1 MSEPLRTDSVQAPGP
16 SGAADRA
23 ARVEQFLLSGLDC
36 YFAGQ
41 YEQAIN
47 VWTRV
52 VFLDRGHG
60 RARAYIARAR
70 AAMAERQRESE
81 EVLHRG
87 VAAYDEGDIA
97 AARDLLTKAVE
108 DGGTADEAMVFL
120 ERLNRV
126 TAVRSV
132 RETAPLPSN
141 RPPGAPEKLARRQR
155 PSILLWFIAAIVV
168 GGVALGAAPVLS
180 WLMDFPAAAGAPGL
194 QEAKPEPLPIV
205 RTSDALLARAR
216 ALHAGG
222 HLRDALGLLDRI
234 DIGDPIRGEADRVRA
249 DIQRDLLATATPQP
263 LVPPRGEPGR

>member
-1 MSEPLRTDSVQAPGP
+1 MSEPLRTDSVPAPGP
-16 SGAADRA
+16 SSAVDRA

-41 YEQAIN
+41 YEEAIN
-47 VWTRV
+47 IWTRV

-70 AAMAERQRESE
+70 TAMAERQRESE

-87 VAAYDEGDIA
+87 VAAYDEGDIDV
-97 AARDLLTKAVE
+97 ARDLLTKAVE

-132 RETAPLPSN
+132 RETAPPSSI
-141 RPPGAPEKLARRQR
+141 RPPGGRDEVNQRRR
-155 PSILLWFIAAIVV
+155 PWILLWCLVAAVV
-168 GGVALGAAPVLS
+168 CGVALGAAPILS
-180 WLMDFPAAAGAPGL
+180 WLMDFPVTAGVPAL
-194 QEAKPEPLPIV
+194 QEVSPEPLPVV
-205 RTSDALLARAR
+205 RTPDVLLVRAR

-222 HLRDALGLLDRI
+222 HLRDALNMLDRI
-234 DIGDPIRGEADRVRA
+234 DIGDPLRGEVDRVRG
-249 DIQRDLLATATPQP
+249 DIQRDLLAMAAPTPP
-263 LVPPRGEPGR
+263 AGAVGKAPR